1 MKVCIPTMES
11 NLDSQVSPFFGR
23 APFLLF
29 FDLDTERVK
38 VFSNPGVQAFRGA
51 GIATSQT
58 VVSEQAKVVI
68 GGNFGPNAFSF
79 LQSSGI
85 KVYQALNLTAR
96 QAITKYQKGE
106 LEEMKVPTGP
116 SGFPRRGGFG
126 QGRGGRRRGR

>member
-1 MKVCIPTMES
+1 MKICISTMGS

-29 FDLDTERVK
+29 SDLDTEEVK
-38 VFSNPGVQAFRGA
+38 VFSNPGAKAFRGA

-58 VVSEQAKVVI
+58 VVSEKAKVVI
-68 GGNFGPNAFSF
+68 GGNFGPNAFAF

-96 QAITKYQKGE
+96 QAIAKYRKGE
-106 LEEMKVPTGP
+106 LKEMKAPTGP
-116 SGFPRRGGFG
+116 SVFPRRGDFG
-126 QGRGGRRRGR
+126 LGRGGRRRGR